1 MPAID
6 GYTVANVKPS
16 STLASWHARDS
27 PHIVL
32 DALESDH
39 LREGVDYRALEE
51 RRNEALTKRLVVKIG
66 NNWGEFKGEK
76 REDETMNTVGPAA
89 FLVLM

>member
-1 MPAID
+1 MACE
-6 GYTVANVKPS
+6 
-16 STLASWHARDS
+16 RDR

-32 DALESDH
+32 DALGRGH
-39 LREGVDYRALEE
+39 LGEGVDYRALEE

-76 REDETMNTVGPAA
+76 RKDDTMNTVSPAA